1 MGDSVKSREKK
12 LFEGDLSG
20 VEQARRF
27 FKSTAARLELA
38 EDLAFQIELAL
49 VEVWTNIVR
58 HAYALKKGDFLVSSW
73 TEDDRL
79 YFEIRD
85 DGSPFDPRDFKEP
98 DLERQLNGSRRG
110 GFGCFLISRLMDGV
124 EYRRD
129 DGKNILTL
137 WKRIP
142 LS

>member
-1 MGDSVKSREKK
+1 MKSRETK

-27 FKSTAARLELA
+27 FKSIAARLGLT

-58 HAYALKKGDFLVSSW
+58 HAYSLKKGDFLVSSW

-79 YFEIRD
+79 YFEVRD

-98 DLERQLNGSRRG
+98 DLERRLNDGQRG
-110 GFGCFLISRLMDGV
+110 GFGCFLTSRLMDGV
-124 EYRRD
+124 AYRRE